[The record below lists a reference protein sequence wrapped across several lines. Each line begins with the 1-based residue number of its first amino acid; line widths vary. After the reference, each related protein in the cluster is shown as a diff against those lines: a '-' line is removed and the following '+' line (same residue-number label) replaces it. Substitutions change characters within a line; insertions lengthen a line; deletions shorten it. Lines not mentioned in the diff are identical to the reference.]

1 MPMSVTFQLSHLL
14 AVDYTIAHD
23 CTMKLLVGWP
33 LLVCLVSSIVNDVAR
48 ADEAEER
55 MDCLVRCAMPLWV
68 SDALCHVA
76 LGE

>member
-1 MPMSVTFQLSHLL
+1 
-14 AVDYTIAHD
+14 
-23 CTMKLLVGWP
+23 MKLLVGWP

-68 SDALCHVA
+68 SDVLCYAALS
-76 LGE
+76 E

>member
-1 MPMSVTFQLSHLL
+1 MISHN
-14 AVDYTIAHD
+14 

-33 LLVCLVSSIVNDVAR
+33 LLVCLVSSIVNDVAG

-68 SDALCHVA
+68 SDALYHAA